1 MNILVTG
8 TSQGIGRATA
18 LLFAKMGHK
27 VYGFDVQPG
36 TIQDAN
42 YTHHI
47 VDITVE
53 SDYPTL
59 PLIDILVNNAG
70 IQCSDVCG
78 GVIDVN
84 LKGTISITERYGI
97 HSGIKAIVMVG
108 SASAHT
114 GSEFPE
120 YCASKSGLLAYVK
133 NVAQRVSRW
142 GATCNGVDAGG
153 VITELN
159 RPVLDD
165 KRLWQ
170 SIMDV
175 TPLKR
180 WATAEEIADWIY
192 FLAVTQSFC
201 TGQSIVIDGG
211 ESIDSHFVWPSV
223 KSS

>member
-1 MNILVTG
+1 MNVLITG

-18 LLFAKMGHK
+18 LLFAEQGHN
-27 VYGFDVQPG
+27 VYGFDVQQS
-36 TIQDAN
+36 TIQN
-42 YTHHI
+42 TRYTHYV
-47 VDITVE
+47 VDITSE
-53 SDYPTL
+53 ASYPEL
-59 PLIDILVNNAG
+59 PPINILVNNAG
-70 IQCSDVCG
+70 IQCSEVYG
-78 GVIDVN
+78 SVIDVN
-84 LKGTISITERYGI
+84 LKGTISITEKYGI
-97 HSGIKAIVMVG
+97 HPGIKSIVIVG

-133 NVAQRVSRW
+133 NVAQRVAPW
-142 GATCNGVDAGG
+142 KATCNSVDAGG

-165 KRLWQ
+165 KDLWK

-180 WATAEEIADWIY
+180 WATAEEIAAWIY

-201 TGQSIVIDGG
+201 TGQNIVIDGG
-211 ESIDSHFVWPSV
+211 ESIDSHFIWPSSE
-223 KSS
+223 K